1 MSNLFPLIWTSRVT
15 FRLDMLPFFNVLFAA
30 VFAMDIRLLLFII
43 KFKEEEEKE
52 QEEQEEQ
59 EQEQEQAR
67 RRRRGRGSS
76 GPIHI
81 KSCFLRTIHSNPF
94 NLDGD

>member
-1 MSNLFPLIWTSRVT
+1 MSNLLPLIWTSRVT

-52 QEEQEEQ
+52 QEELEEQ
-59 EQEQEQAR
+59 EQEQEQEGEEEEGGQVVLSTSKVAFFELYTQIR
-67 RRRRGRGSS
+67 
-76 GPIHI
+76 
-81 KSCFLRTIHSNPF
+81 LT
-94 NLDGD
+94 

>member
-43 KFKEEEEKE
+43 KFKEEEE
-52 QEEQEEQ
+52 QEQEEQ
-59 EQEQEQAR
+59 EQEQEQEGEEEEGGQVVLSTSKVAFFELYTQIR
-67 RRRRGRGSS
+67 
-76 GPIHI
+76 
-81 KSCFLRTIHSNPF
+81 LT
-94 NLDGD
+94 

>member
-1 MSNLFPLIWTSRVT
+1 MSNLLPLIWTSRVT

-43 KFKEEEEKE
+43 KFKEEEEEE

-59 EQEQEQAR
+59 EQEQEGEEEEGGQVVLSTSKVAFFELYTQIR
-67 RRRRGRGSS
+67 
-76 GPIHI
+76 
-81 KSCFLRTIHSNPF
+81 LT
-94 NLDGD
+94 

>member
-52 QEEQEEQ
+52 QEGLEEQ
-59 EQEQEQAR
+59 EQEQEQEGEEEEGGQVVLSTSKVAFFELYTQIR
-67 RRRRGRGSS
+67 
-76 GPIHI
+76 
-81 KSCFLRTIHSNPF
+81 LT
-94 NLDGD
+94 

>member
-1 MSNLFPLIWTSRVT
+1 MSNLLPLIWTSRVT

-59 EQEQEQAR
+59 EQEQEQEGEEEEGGQVVLSTSKVAFFELYTQIR
-67 RRRRGRGSS
+67 
-76 GPIHI
+76 
-81 KSCFLRTIHSNPF
+81 LA
-94 NLDGD
+94 

>member
-1 MSNLFPLIWTSRVT
+1 MSNLLPLIWTSRVT

-59 EQEQEQAR
+59 EQEQEQEGEEEEGGQVVLSTSKVAFFELYTQIR
-67 RRRRGRGSS
+67 
-76 GPIHI
+76 
-81 KSCFLRTIHSNPF
+81 LT
-94 NLDGD
+94 

>member
-59 EQEQEQAR
+59 EQEQEQEAEEEGGQVVLSTSKVAFFELYTQIR
-67 RRRRGRGSS
+67 
-76 GPIHI
+76 
-81 KSCFLRTIHSNPF
+81 LT
-94 NLDGD
+94 

>member
-1 MSNLFPLIWTSRVT
+1 MSNLLPLIWTSRVT
-15 FRLDMLPFFNVLFAA
+15 FRLDMLPFFNVLFVA

-59 EQEQEQAR
+59 EQEQEQEGEEEEGGQVVLSTSKVAFFELCTQIR
-67 RRRRGRGSS
+67 
-76 GPIHI
+76 
-81 KSCFLRTIHSNPF
+81 LT
-94 NLDGD
+94 